1 MKEVKKEAGR
11 KRKAVDDIDY
21 GSLKVFFGPHVNN
34 INLQNPESHQDKKT
48 LNKEC
53 EPLTSS
59 PSNSMAPRGDKSPS
73 CLTAVTK
80 NLEL

>member
-1 MKEVKKEAGR
+1 MSKDQVGS
-11 KRKAVDDIDY
+11 KRKADDIDY
-21 GSLKVFFGPHVNN
+21 GNLEGFFRDHVNKTK
-34 INLQNPESHQDKKT
+34 LQNSESHQDKKT
-48 LNKEC
+48 PNKEC

-59 PSNSMAPRGDKSPS
+59 PSNSMVPRGDKSPS